1 MSQRSGRPRI
11 PCVYIMASRPGGAMY
26 VGVTSDLIQRV
37 WEPKEGLVEG
47 HTNSYNIKNVV
58 WYEVHETMES
68 AISREKALK
77 RWKRAWKLR
86 LIAETNPSWRNLYAE
101 LM

>member
-1 MSQRSGRPRI
+1 MQQSSFRPRI
-11 PCVYIMASRPGGAMY
+11 PCVYIMASRPGGAIY
-26 VGVTSDLIQRV
+26 IGVTSDLVQRV
-37 WEPKEGLVEG
+37 WQHKEGFVEG
-47 HTNSYNIKNVV
+47 HTNIYNIKSLV
-58 WYEVHETMES
+58 WYEVHESMES

-86 LIAETNPSWRNLYAE
+86 LIAESNPSWRDLHEE